1 MFCIEAPGLV
11 LIFDIPLRA
20 ALGEQEVRGMDMSRI
35 KARAAVAAA
44 TEQFQAM
51 GRIVE
56 NVLFPLVLLLF
67 PLLKANQGVDLW
79 DTGYSLGNYRF
90 FGQIGGVWTLLTFL
104 SNIVGFVLT
113 KLPMGG
119 TMLGMKVYTS
129 LLVSLMA
136 LLGYRFFKT
145 KMPAWLAF
153 LGEMAAI
160 GFCWC
165 PTVILYNYLTYF
177 LYLCGAVLLFRGLAG
192 RRTICLFLAGVV
204 LGMNAFVRF
213 PGNVLEAALI
223 IAVWY
228 YGALKK
234 KSVKKIAS
242 ETGICILGYL
252 GAFLVMLAGISLFYG
267 ADALGN
273 MVEGV
278 FGMAGSAS
286 DYTLGEMLLAI
297 LDAYFKGFQWLL
309 YMILCVLPGIPFLV
323 IKKERFLRLR
333 KIIYCMCIPVLFW
346 VLGRW
351 GMYNFKYYQKESA
364 LQWGAVFLLVAIAQT
379 VWMLFTKMLDDEWRL
394 IGCIALI
401 IILITPLGSN
411 NYIWPALNNLFFITP
426 VVFWMVYRLARWG
439 RAYLDATG
447 KVPLFPVKAMLSA
460 ILTAFFIQAIG
471 IGCCYVFLDGETGE
485 KREYKVAENRVL
497 HGMYTNEMNAETLE
511 ELTLFMTE
519 NHEEYADKKLILYGN
534 IPALAYYLD
543 KPPAI
548 STTWADLD
556 TSSLE
561 QLREELKEISQMV
574 SRGEERPLVILT
586 PELAAY
592 LSGDEKAVEWW
603 GSDEE
608 ALAKDEKLKA
618 IQEFMAEGSYTQAF
632 ANEAFVVYE

>member
-1 MFCIEAPGLV
+1 
-11 LIFDIPLRA
+11 
-20 ALGEQEVRGMDMSRI
+20 MDTGRI
-35 KARAAVAAA
+35 KARAAVIVG
-44 TEQFQAM
+44 TEQFQKA

-56 NVLFPLVLLLF
+56 NVVFPLILLLF
-67 PLLKANQGVDLW
+67 PLFKANQGIDLW

-90 FGQIGGVWTLLTFL
+90 FGEIDGVWTLLTFL
-104 SNIVGFVLT
+104 SNVTGFVLT

-119 TMLGMKVYTS
+119 TMLGMKLYTG

-136 LLGYRFFKT
+136 LVGYRFFKT

-153 LGEMAAI
+153 SGEVAAI

-177 LYLCGAVLLFRGLAG
+177 LFLCGAVLLFRGLAG
-192 RRTICLFLAGVV
+192 GRMVCLFLAGIV
-204 LGMNAFVRF
+204 LGMNVFVRF

-223 IAVWY
+223 AAVWY

-234 KSVKKIAS
+234 KSVRKIVQ

-252 GAFLVMLAGISLFYG
+252 TAFLVMLGIVSAFYG
-267 ADALGN
+267 MSAFQN
-273 MVEGV
+273 MVAGV
-278 FGMAGSAS
+278 FGMTTSAS
-286 DYTLGEMLLAI
+286 DYTFGEMILAI

-323 IKKERFLRLR
+323 IKKERFLKLR
-333 KIIYCMCIPVLFW
+333 KIIYCICIPVLFW
-346 VLGRW
+346 ILGRW
-351 GMYNFKYYQKESA
+351 GMYNFRYYQKESA
-364 LQWGAVFLLVAIAQT
+364 LQWGAVFLLVAIAHM
-379 VWMLFTKMLDDEWRL
+379 VWMLVTKRLDDEWRL
-394 IGCIALI
+394 IGCIALC

-411 NYIWPALNNLFFITP
+411 NYIWPALNNLFFVAP
-426 VVFWMVYRLARWG
+426 VVFWMVYRFARWG
-439 RAYLDATG
+439 RTYLDATG
-447 KVPLFPVKAMLSA
+447 KVPVFPVKAMLSA
-460 ILTAFFIQAIG
+460 ILFAFFVQAVG

-497 HGMYTNEMNAETLE
+497 QGMYTNEMNAETLE
-511 ELTLFMTE
+511 EITFFMTE
-519 NHEEYADKKLILYGN
+519 NQGEYGDKKLILYGN

-561 QLREELKEISQMV
+561 QLKKELKEL
-574 SRGEERPLVILT
+574 SRAAKQGEESPLVILT
-586 PELAAY
+586 PALAAY
-592 LSGDEKAVEWW
+592 LSGDKKAVEWW
-603 GSDEE
+603 GSDKE
-608 ALAKDEKLKA
+608 ALAQDEKLRA
-618 IQEFMAEGSYTQAF
+618 IQEFMIENSYEQAF

>member
-1 MFCIEAPGLV
+1 
-11 LIFDIPLRA
+11 
-20 ALGEQEVRGMDMSRI
+20 MDTGRI
-35 KARAAVAAA
+35 KARAAVIVG
-44 TEQFQAM
+44 TEQFQKA

-56 NVLFPLVLLLF
+56 NVVFPLILLLF
-67 PLLKANQGVDLW
+67 PLFKANQGIDLW

-90 FGQIGGVWTLLTFL
+90 FGEIDGVWTLLTFL
-104 SNIVGFVLT
+104 SNVTGFVLT

-119 TMLGMKVYTS
+119 TMLGMKLYTG

-136 LLGYRFFKT
+136 LVGYRFFKT

-153 LGEMAAI
+153 SGEVAAI

-177 LYLCGAVLLFRGLAG
+177 LFLCGAVLLFRGLAG
-192 RRTICLFLAGVV
+192 GRMVCLFLAGIV
-204 LGMNAFVRF
+204 LGMNVFVRF

-223 IAVWY
+223 AAVWY

-234 KSVKKIAS
+234 KSVRKIVQ

-252 GAFLVMLAGISLFYG
+252 TAFLVMLGIVSAFYG
-267 ADALGN
+267 MSAFQN
-273 MVEGV
+273 MVAGV
-278 FGMAGSAS
+278 FGMTTSAS
-286 DYTLGEMLLAI
+286 DYTFGEMILAI

-323 IKKERFLRLR
+323 IKKERFLKLR
-333 KIIYCMCIPVLFW
+333 KIIYCICIPVLFW
-346 VLGRW
+346 ILGRW
-351 GMYNFKYYQKESA
+351 GMYNFRYYQKESA
-364 LQWGAVFLLVAIAQT
+364 LQWGAVFLLVAIAHM
-379 VWMLFTKMLDDEWRL
+379 VWMLVTKRLDDEWRL
-394 IGCIALI
+394 IGCIALC

-411 NYIWPALNNLFFITP
+411 NYIWPALNNLFFVAP
-426 VVFWMVYRLARWG
+426 VVFWMVYRFARWG

-460 ILTAFFIQAIG
+460 ILLAFFVQAVG

-497 HGMYTNEMNAETLE
+497 QGMYTNEMNAETLE
-511 ELTLFMTE
+511 EITFFMTE
-519 NHEEYADKKLILYGN
+519 NQGEYGDKKLILYGN

-561 QLREELKEISQMV
+561 QLKKELEEL
-574 SRGEERPLVILT
+574 SRAAKQGEESPLVILT
-586 PELAAY
+586 PALAAY
-592 LSGDEKAVEWW
+592 LSGDKKAVEWW
-603 GSDEE
+603 GSDKE
-608 ALAKDEKLKA
+608 ALAQDEKLSVIK
-618 IQEFMAEGSYTQAF
+618 EFMIENSYEQAF

>member
-1 MFCIEAPGLV
+1 
-11 LIFDIPLRA
+11 
-20 ALGEQEVRGMDMSRI
+20 MDTGRI
-35 KARAAVAAA
+35 KARAAVIVG
-44 TEQFQAM
+44 TEQFQKA

-56 NVLFPLVLLLF
+56 NVVFPLILLLF
-67 PLLKANQGVDLW
+67 PLFKANQGIDLW

-90 FGQIGGVWTLLTFL
+90 FGEIDGVWTLLTFL
-104 SNIVGFVLT
+104 SNVTGFVLT

-119 TMLGMKVYTS
+119 TMLGMKLYTG

-136 LLGYRFFKT
+136 LVGYRFFKT

-153 LGEMAAI
+153 SGEVAAI

-177 LYLCGAVLLFRGLAG
+177 LFLCGAVLLFRGLAG
-192 RRTICLFLAGVV
+192 GRMVCLFLAGIV
-204 LGMNAFVRF
+204 LGMNVFVRF

-223 IAVWY
+223 AAVWY

-234 KSVKKIAS
+234 KSVRKIVQ

-252 GAFLVMLAGISLFYG
+252 TAFLVMLGIVSAFYG
-267 ADALGN
+267 MSAFQN
-273 MVEGV
+273 MVAGV
-278 FGMAGSAS
+278 FGMTESAS
-286 DYTLGEMLLAI
+286 DYTFGEMILAI

-323 IKKERFLRLR
+323 IKKERFLKLR
-333 KIIYCMCIPVLFW
+333 KIIYCICIPVLFW
-346 VLGRW
+346 ILGRW
-351 GMYNFKYYQKESA
+351 GMYNFRYYQKESA
-364 LQWGAVFLLVAIAQT
+364 LQWGAVFLLVAIAHM
-379 VWMLFTKMLDDEWRL
+379 VWMLVTKRLDDEWRL
-394 IGCIALI
+394 IGCIALC

-411 NYIWPALNNLFFITP
+411 NYIWPALNNLFFVAPI
-426 VVFWMVYRLARWG
+426 VFWMVYRFARWG
-439 RAYLDATG
+439 RTYLDATG
-447 KVPLFPVKAMLSA
+447 KVPVFSVKAMLSA
-460 ILTAFFIQAIG
+460 ILLAFFVQAVG

-497 HGMYTNEMNAETLE
+497 QGMYTNEMNAETLE
-511 ELTLFMTE
+511 EITFFMTE
-519 NHEEYADKKLILYGN
+519 NQGEYGDKKLILYGN

-561 QLREELKEISQMV
+561 QLKKELEEL
-574 SRGEERPLVILT
+574 SRAAKQGEESPLVILT
-586 PELAAY
+586 PALAAY
-592 LSGDEKAVEWW
+592 LSGDKKAVEWW
-603 GSDEE
+603 GSDKE
-608 ALAKDEKLKA
+608 ALAQDEKLRA
-618 IQEFMAEGSYTQAF
+618 IQEFMIENSYEQAF

>member
-1 MFCIEAPGLV
+1 
-11 LIFDIPLRA
+11 
-20 ALGEQEVRGMDMSRI
+20 MDTGRI
-35 KARAAVAAA
+35 KARAAVIVG
-44 TEQFQAM
+44 TEQFQKA

-56 NVLFPLVLLLF
+56 NVVFPLILLLF
-67 PLLKANQGVDLW
+67 PLFKANQGIDLW

-90 FGQIGGVWTLLTFL
+90 FGEIDGVWTLLTFL
-104 SNIVGFVLT
+104 SNVTGFVLT

-119 TMLGMKVYTS
+119 TMLGMKLYTG

-136 LLGYRFFKT
+136 LVGYRFFKT

-153 LGEMAAI
+153 SGEVAAI

-177 LYLCGAVLLFRGLAG
+177 LFLCGAVLLFRGLAG
-192 RRTICLFLAGVV
+192 GRMVCLFLAGIV
-204 LGMNAFVRF
+204 LGMNVFVRF

-223 IAVWY
+223 AAVWY

-234 KSVKKIAS
+234 KSVRKIVQ

-252 GAFLVMLAGISLFYG
+252 TAFLVMLGIVSAFYG
-267 ADALGN
+267 MSAFQN
-273 MVEGV
+273 MVAGV
-278 FGMAGSAS
+278 FGMTTSAS
-286 DYTLGEMLLAI
+286 DYTFGEMILAI

-323 IKKERFLRLR
+323 IKKERFLKLR
-333 KIIYCMCIPVLFW
+333 KIIYCICIPVLFW
-346 VLGRW
+346 ILGRW
-351 GMYNFKYYQKESA
+351 GMYNFRYYQKESA
-364 LQWGAVFLLVAIAQT
+364 LQWGAVFLLVAIAHM
-379 VWMLFTKMLDDEWRL
+379 VWMLVTKRLDDEWRL
-394 IGCIALI
+394 IGCIALC

-411 NYIWPALNNLFFITP
+411 NYIWPALNNLFFVAP
-426 VVFWMVYRLARWG
+426 VVFWMVYRFARWG

-447 KVPLFPVKAMLSA
+447 KVPVFPVKAMLSA
-460 ILTAFFIQAIG
+460 ILLAFFVQAVG

-497 HGMYTNEMNAETLE
+497 QGMYTNEMNAETLE
-511 ELTLFMTE
+511 EITFFMTE
-519 NHEEYADKKLILYGN
+519 NQGEYGDKKLILYGN

-561 QLREELKEISQMV
+561 QLKKELEEL
-574 SRGEERPLVILT
+574 SRAAKQGEESPLVILT
-586 PELAAY
+586 PALAAY
-592 LSGDEKAVEWW
+592 LSGDKKAVEWW
-603 GSDEE
+603 GSDKE
-608 ALAKDEKLKA
+608 ALAQDEKLSVIK
-618 IQEFMAEGSYTQAF
+618 EFMIENSYEQAF

>member
-1 MFCIEAPGLV
+1 
-11 LIFDIPLRA
+11 
-20 ALGEQEVRGMDMSRI
+20 MDTGRI
-35 KARAAVAAA
+35 KARAAVIVG
-44 TEQFQAM
+44 TEQFQKA

-56 NVLFPLVLLLF
+56 NVVFPLILLLF
-67 PLLKANQGVDLW
+67 PLFKANQGIDLW

-90 FGQIGGVWTLLTFL
+90 FGEIDGVWTLLTFL
-104 SNIVGFVLT
+104 SNVTGFVLT

-119 TMLGMKVYTS
+119 TMLGMKLYTG

-136 LLGYRFFKT
+136 LVGYRFFKT

-153 LGEMAAI
+153 SGEVAAI

-177 LYLCGAVLLFRGLAG
+177 LFLCGAVLLFRGLAG
-192 RRTICLFLAGVV
+192 GRMVCLFLAGIVF
-204 LGMNAFVRF
+204 GMNVFVRF

-223 IAVWY
+223 AAVWY

-234 KSVKKIAS
+234 KSVRKIVQ

-252 GAFLVMLAGISLFYG
+252 TAFLVMLGIVSAFYG
-267 ADALGN
+267 MSAFQN
-273 MVEGV
+273 MVAGV
-278 FGMAGSAS
+278 FGMTESAS
-286 DYTLGEMLLAI
+286 DYTFGEMILAI

-323 IKKERFLRLR
+323 IKKERFLKLR
-333 KIIYCMCIPVLFW
+333 KIIYCICIPVLFW
-346 VLGRW
+346 ILGRW
-351 GMYNFKYYQKESA
+351 GMYNFRYYQKESA
-364 LQWGAVFLLVAIAQT
+364 LQWGAVFLLVAIAHM
-379 VWMLFTKMLDDEWRL
+379 VWMLVTKRLDDEWRL
-394 IGCIALI
+394 IGCIALC

-411 NYIWPALNNLFFITP
+411 NYIWPALNNLFFVAP
-426 VVFWMVYRLARWG
+426 VVFWMVYRFARWG
-439 RAYLDATG
+439 RTYLDATG
-447 KVPLFPVKAMLSA
+447 KVPVFPVKAMLSA
-460 ILTAFFIQAIG
+460 ILLAFFVQAVG

-497 HGMYTNEMNAETLE
+497 QGMYTNEMNAETLE
-511 ELTLFMTE
+511 EITFFMTE
-519 NHEEYADKKLILYGN
+519 NQGEYGDKKLILYGN

-561 QLREELKEISQMV
+561 QLKKELEEL
-574 SRGEERPLVILT
+574 SRAAKQGEESPLVILT
-586 PELAAY
+586 PALAAY
-592 LSGDEKAVEWW
+592 LSGDKKAVEWW
-603 GSDEE
+603 GSDKE
-608 ALAKDEKLKA
+608 ALAQDEKLRA
-618 IQEFMAEGSYTQAF
+618 IQEFMIENSYEQAF

>member
-1 MFCIEAPGLV
+1 
-11 LIFDIPLRA
+11 
-20 ALGEQEVRGMDMSRI
+20 MDTGRI
-35 KARAAVAAA
+35 KARAAVIVG
-44 TEQFQAM
+44 TEQFQKA

-56 NVLFPLVLLLF
+56 NVVFPLILLLF
-67 PLLKANQGVDLW
+67 PLFKANQGIDLW

-90 FGQIGGVWTLLTFL
+90 FGEIDGVWTLLTFL
-104 SNIVGFVLT
+104 SNVTGFVLT

-119 TMLGMKVYTS
+119 TMLGMKLYTG

-136 LLGYRFFKT
+136 LVGYRFFKT

-153 LGEMAAI
+153 SGEVSAI

-177 LYLCGAVLLFRGLAG
+177 LFLCGAVLLFRGLAG
-192 RRTICLFLAGVV
+192 GRMVCLFLAGIV
-204 LGMNAFVRF
+204 LGMNVFVRF

-223 IAVWY
+223 AAVWY

-234 KSVKKIAS
+234 KSVRKIVQ

-252 GAFLVMLAGISLFYG
+252 TAFLVMLGIVSAFYG
-267 ADALGN
+267 MSAFQN
-273 MVEGV
+273 MVAGV
-278 FGMAGSAS
+278 FGMTESAS
-286 DYTLGEMLLAI
+286 DYTFGEMILAI

-309 YMILCVLPGIPFLV
+309 YMILCVLPGIPFQV
-323 IKKERFLRLR
+323 IKKERFLKLR
-333 KIIYCMCIPVLFW
+333 KIIYCICIPVLFW
-346 VLGRW
+346 ILGRW
-351 GMYNFKYYQKESA
+351 GMYNFRYYQKESA
-364 LQWGAVFLLVAIAQT
+364 LQWGAVFLLVAIAHM
-379 VWMLFTKMLDDEWRL
+379 VWMLVTKRLDDEWRL
-394 IGCIALI
+394 IGCIALC

-411 NYIWPALNNLFFITP
+411 NYIWPALNNLFFVAP
-426 VVFWMVYRLARWG
+426 VVFWMVYRFARWG

-460 ILTAFFIQAIG
+460 ILLAFFVQAVG

-497 HGMYTNEMNAETLE
+497 QGMYTNEMNAETLE
-511 ELTLFMTE
+511 EITFFMTE
-519 NHEEYADKKLILYGN
+519 NQGEYGDKKLILYGN

-561 QLREELKEISQMV
+561 QLKKELEEL
-574 SRGEERPLVILT
+574 SRAAKQGEESPLVILT
-586 PELAAY
+586 PALAAY
-592 LSGDEKAVEWW
+592 LSGDKKAVEWW
-603 GSDEE
+603 GSDKE
-608 ALAKDEKLKA
+608 ALAQDEKLSVIK
-618 IQEFMAEGSYTQAF
+618 EFMIENSYEQAF

>member
-1 MFCIEAPGLV
+1 
-11 LIFDIPLRA
+11 
-20 ALGEQEVRGMDMSRI
+20 MDTSRI
-35 KARAAVAAA
+35 KARAAAIVGM
-44 TEQFQAM
+44 EQFQKA

-56 NVLFPLVLLLF
+56 NVVFPLILLLF
-67 PLLKANQGVDLW
+67 PLLKANQGIDLW

-90 FGQIGGVWTLLTFL
+90 FGEIGGVWTLLTFL
-104 SNIVGFVLT
+104 SNVTGFVLT

-119 TMLGMKVYTS
+119 TMLGMKLYTG

-136 LLGYRFFKT
+136 LAGYRFFKT
-145 KMPAWLAF
+145 KMPSWLAF
-153 LGEMAAI
+153 LGEVAAI

-177 LYLCGAVLLFRGLAG
+177 LFLCGAVLLFRGLAG
-192 RRTICLFLAGVV
+192 GRMVCLFLAGIV
-204 LGMNAFVRF
+204 LGMNVFVRF
-213 PGNVLEAALI
+213 PGNVLEAVLI

-234 KSVKKIAS
+234 KSVRKIMQ

-252 GAFLVMLAGISLFYG
+252 TAFLVMLGIVSAFYG
-267 ADALGN
+267 MSAFQN
-273 MVEGV
+273 MVAGV
-278 FGMAGSAS
+278 FGMTTSAS
-286 DYTLGEMLLAI
+286 DYTFGEMLLAI

-323 IKKERFLRLR
+323 IKKERFLKLR
-333 KIIYCMCIPVLFW
+333 KIIYCICIPVLFW
-346 VLGRW
+346 ILGRW
-351 GMYNFKYYQKESA
+351 GMYNFRYYQKESA
-364 LQWGAVFLLVAIAQT
+364 LQWGAVFLLVAIAHMI
-379 VWMLFTKMLDDEWRL
+379 WMLVTKRLDDEWRL
-394 IGCIALI
+394 IGCIALC

-411 NYIWPALNNLFFITP
+411 NYIWPALNNLFFVAPI
-426 VVFWMVYRLARWG
+426 VFWMVYRFARWG

-447 KVPLFPVKAMLSA
+447 KVPVFPVKAMLSA
-460 ILTAFFIQAIG
+460 ILLAFFVQAVG

-497 HGMYTNEMNAETLE
+497 QGMYTNEMNAETLE
-511 ELTLFMTE
+511 EITFFMTE
-519 NHEEYADKKLILYGN
+519 NQGGYGDKKLILYGN

-561 QLREELKEISQMV
+561 QLKKELEEL
-574 SRGEERPLVILT
+574 SRAAKQGEESPLVILT
-586 PELAAY
+586 PALAAY
-592 LSGDEKAVEWW
+592 LSGDKKAVEWW

-608 ALAKDEKLKA
+608 ALAQDEKLRA
-618 IQEFMAEGSYTQAF
+618 IQEFMIENSYEQAF